1 MCDKHA
7 TPNNTYSSW
16 EMSHGRFCSRFR
28 FPREYSLNLRC
39 TGENMAKLGLCEKC
53 NRPTDAC
60 YEIRNNNVYLVKFCP
75 ECGRTSSLVTRDAR
89 KWRWKRTV
97 SQYTEPAVPACS
109 LDCATCDHQA
119 HTKPYTVAVDVTN
132 LCNQRCPICLA
143 YVEAMGFAYHPPI
156 EYFDKIFR
164 HFVNNDPKPNM
175 CFFGGE
181 PTVHEDF
188 LDIVRLARSYGF
200 QVQLF
205 TNGLKLVDKDYC
217 KELCSLGIQV
227 NFGFDGTTPDVYRT
241 LRGDNSLAA
250 KRKALE
256 NVVECGV
263 NKLAII
269 STVAVGVND
278 ANMSD
283 VMKFIHEHRD
293 HVSVWG
299 FVPLTPCWDSD
310 EVRLEPTTT
319 ECVENVFEKLIP
331 EIEFVPTGM
340 MKFEVLSRFFGR
352 QTLGGSHP
360 NCESATMMV
369 SDGTRYVPI
378 SLYLNVSLSELLVR
392 LRKLDAALTRQSD
405 YLPSSGIRRSLF
417 QVKTLFQTL
426 SILGRAIKLRA
437 LFGER
442 VARNMGAAVLDLIQG
457 KKIDQILSKR
467 TMFKNLLTLIT
478 IPYEDQG
485 GLEDA
490 RLKDCPAVFAYEDV
504 DTGCIRTTAFCSWQT
519 VKDDVCRKIQ
529 AHYAA
534 EEEPQEQPVT
544 RRA

>member
-1 MCDKHA
+1 
-7 TPNNTYSSW
+7 
-16 EMSHGRFCSRFR
+16 
-28 FPREYSLNLRC
+28 
-39 TGENMAKLGLCEKC
+39 MAKLGLCERC
-53 NRPTDAC
+53 NQPTDAY
-60 YEIRNNNVYLVKFCP
+60 YEIRNNSVYLVKFCP

-89 KWRWKRTV
+89 KWRWKREI

-109 LDCATCDHQA
+109 MDCASCDHQA

-156 EYFDKIFR
+156 EYFDKVFK
-164 HFVNNDPKPNM
+164 HFVNNDPKPNI

-181 PTVHEDF
+181 PTVHADF

-205 TNGLKLVDKDYC
+205 TNGLKLADKEYC
-217 KELCSLGIQV
+217 RELCSLGLQV

-241 LRGDNSLAA
+241 LRGDNSLAV

-269 STVAVGVND
+269 STVAMGVND
-278 ANMSD
+278 GNMAD
-283 VMKFIHEHRD
+283 VLGFIHNYRE

-299 FVPLTPCWDSD
+299 FVPLTPCWDS
-310 EVRLEPTTT
+310 EQVKLQPTTT
-319 ECVENVFEKLIP
+319 ECVEKVFERLVP

-340 MKFEVLSRFFGR
+340 MKFDVLSRFFGR

-360 NCESATMMV
+360 NCESATLLV

-378 SLYLNVSLSELLVR
+378 SHYLSIPLSELLVQ
-392 LRKLDAALTRQSD
+392 LRKLDADLSSESAVI
-405 YLPSSGIRRSLF
+405 PSSGLRRSLF
-417 QVKTLFQTL
+417 NTKTFFKTLG
-426 SILGRAIKLRA
+426 ILGRAIRLRA
-437 LFGER
+437 IFGEPA
-442 VARNMGAAVLDLIQG
+442 ARNMLASVLDLLHG
-457 KKIDQILSKR
+457 KKIDQILSQR
-467 TMFKNLLTLIT
+467 TTFKNMLTLIT
-478 IPYEDQG
+478 IPYEDLG

-504 DTGCIRTTAFCSWQT
+504 DTGRIRTTAFCSWQT
-519 VKDDVCRKIQ
+519 VKDEVCRKIQ
-529 AHYAA
+529 AHYAT
-534 EEEPQEQPVT
+534 EEQSDEQRKA

>member
-1 MCDKHA
+1 M
-7 TPNNTYSSW
+7 
-16 EMSHGRFCSRFR
+16 
-28 FPREYSLNLRC
+28 
-39 TGENMAKLGLCEKC
+39 
-53 NRPTDAC
+53 
-60 YEIRNNNVYLVKFCP
+60 
-75 ECGRTSSLVTRDAR
+75 
-89 KWRWKRTV
+89 
-97 SQYTEPAVPACS
+97 PACS
-109 LDCATCDHQA
+109 LDCAACDHQA

-156 EYFDKIFR
+156 EYFDKIFK
-164 HFVNNDPKPNM
+164 HFMHNDPKPNI

-205 TNGLKLVDKDYC
+205 TNGLKLADKEYC
-217 KELCSLGIQV
+217 KELCSLGLQV

-241 LRGDNSLAA
+241 LRGDNSLAV

-269 STVAVGVND
+269 STVAMGVND
-278 ANMSD
+278 ENMGH
-283 VMKFIHEHRD
+283 VLNFIHNYRQ

-299 FVPLTPCWDSD
+299 FVPLTPCWESD
-310 EVRLEPTTT
+310 QVRLEPTTT
-319 ECVENVFEKLIP
+319 ECVEKVFEKLVP
-331 EIEFVPTGM
+331 DIEFVPTGM
-340 MKFEVLSRFFGR
+340 MKFDILSRFFGR

-360 NCESATMMV
+360 NCESATLLV
-369 SDGTRYVPI
+369 SDGSGYVPI
-378 SLYLNVSLSELLVR
+378 SQYLTLPLSDLLVR
-392 LRKLDAALTRQSD
+392 LRKLDAALVRESASI
-405 YLPSSGIRRSLF
+405 PSSGVRRSLF
-417 QVKTLFQTL
+417 GLKTLVRTL
-426 SILGRAIKLRA
+426 GILGRAIKLRA
-437 LFGER
+437 IFGNEP
-442 VARNMGAAVLDLIQG
+442 ARNLIAAVMDLIQG
-457 KKIDQILSKR
+457 KKIDQILSNR
-467 TMFKNLLTLIT
+467 TTFKHMLTLIT

-504 DTGCIRTTAFCSWQT
+504 DTGCIRTAAFCSWQT

-529 AHYAA
+529 AHYATEA
-534 EEEPQEQPVT
+534 ESEAQRKS